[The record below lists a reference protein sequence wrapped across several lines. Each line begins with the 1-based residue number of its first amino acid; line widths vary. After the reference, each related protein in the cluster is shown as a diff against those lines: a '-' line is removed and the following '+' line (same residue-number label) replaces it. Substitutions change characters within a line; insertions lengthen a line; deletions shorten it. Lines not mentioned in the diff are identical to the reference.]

1 MNIEILDKIGLDLDM
16 WYKVVDNTFPRQN
29 CKIYDEKKTGFR
41 NVKISNDSAHNMT
54 IFKQYC

>member
-1 MNIEILDKIGLDLDM
+1 MNIEILDKIGLNLDM

-41 NVKISNDSAHNMT
+41 NVKISNDSAHN
-54 IFKQYC
+54 I